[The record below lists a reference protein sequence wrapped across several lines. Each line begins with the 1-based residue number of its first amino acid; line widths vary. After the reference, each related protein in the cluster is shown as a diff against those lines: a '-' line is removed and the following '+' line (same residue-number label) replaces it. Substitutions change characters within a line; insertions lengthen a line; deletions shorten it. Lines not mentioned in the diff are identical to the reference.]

1 MGFLDFSTPTL
12 ALPSAM
18 AGGSPRRLPPGL
30 RLPQAPMPADLLLGS
45 GDEALPIE
53 DGAEGGLHDT
63 LQLLNHVATLKDG
76 NTAQHVVRMAHISAC
91 LGERYGLNARQ
102 NDMLLHAAPLHDIG
116 KIAIP
121 DTILKKDGPLSPEE
135 MACMRTHCQIGF
147 DLLSRSQAT
156 TLRLGAEIAL
166 NHHERWDGGGYPC
179 GRQGE
184 QIPLSAR
191 IVAVADVFDALTSV
205 RPYKAAWSFEQSLA
219 HVEAQS
225 GAHFDP
231 AVVACLRPCIGQI
244 RSIVE
249 AFS

>member
-12 ALPSAM
+12 ALPA
-18 AGGSPRRLPPGL
+18 ALPGGLPRRFPPDLTWPRTPLPPDQLQGFGN
-30 RLPQAPMPADLLLGS
+30 PGQAAE
-45 GDEALPIE
+45 EAGE
-53 DGAEGGLHDT
+53 WGVHDT

-76 NTAQHVVRMAHISAC
+76 NTAQHVVRMAHITAC
-91 LGERYGLNARQ
+91 LGDRYGLNARQ

-116 KIAIP
+116 KIAIA
-121 DTILKKDGPLSPEE
+121 DDILKKDGPLTPEE
-135 MACMRTHCQIGF
+135 TARMRTHCQIGF
-147 DLLSRSQAT
+147 DLLSRSQSP

-166 NHHERWDGGGYPC
+166 NHHERWDGGGYPQ

-191 IVAVADVFDALTSV
+191 LVAVADVFDALTSV
-205 RPYKAAWSFEQSLA
+205 RPYKAAWSFEDSLA

-231 AVVACLRPCIGQI
+231 AVVACLRPCLGQI

-249 AFS
+249 SFA

>member
-12 ALPSAM
+12 ALPAAM
-18 AGGSPRRLPPGL
+18 PRGLPRRLPPGL
-30 RLPQAPMPADLLLGS
+30 RVPVAPMPADLLL
-45 GDEALPIE
+45 EAVHEPLPVE
-53 DGAEGGLHDT
+53 DAADGGLHDT
-63 LQLLNHVATLKDG
+63 LALLNQVATLKDG

-121 DTILKKDGPLSPEE
+121 DAILKKDGPLTPEE
-135 MACMRTHCQIGF
+135 MARMRTHCQIGF
-147 DLLSRSQAT
+147 DLLSRSQAP

-166 NHHERWDGGGYPC
+166 NHHERWDGGGYPQ
-179 GRQGE
+179 GRRGE

-205 RPYKAAWSFEQSLA
+205 RPYKAAWSFEASLA

-249 AFS
+249 SFG